1 MSQKNTTSDKS
12 VKVISDAREE
22 EILSIFRTLHGKVL
36 TALQECDI
44 APQFNADFAQCVMDD
59 YKNLHQQ
66 SRALLSALRK
76 DKNDKRVA
84 GIRVGIQGVVDT
96 YMNRARTE
104 KEQYDAQL
112 AATPETFR
120 KFITAFPNVVKI
132 PLADIRACF
141 PKDATDKQVWDDL
154 TYMGYKVTDLST
166 KGQVIVAFVP
176 APTKEE
182 ESPKS
187 GEAPKSVAA

>member
-12 VKVISDAREE
+12 VKVISDARGE

-36 TALQECDI
+36 TALQECEV
-44 APQFNADFAQCVMDD
+44 APQFNTDFAQCGAED

-66 SRALLSALRK
+66 SRVLISALRK
-76 DKNDKRVA
+76 EKNDKRVA
-84 GIRVGIQGVVDT
+84 GIRVSVQGVVDT
-96 YMNRARTE
+96 HLNRAREE
-104 KEQYDAQL
+104 KSQYDAQL
-112 AATPETFR
+112 AATPENFR

-132 PLADIRACF
+132 PLSDIRACF
-141 PKDATDKQVWDDL
+141 PTGATDKQVWDDL

-166 KGQVIVAFVP
+166 KGQVIVPFVP

-182 ESPKS
+182 KAPES